1 MKHTDGIEF
10 FDSDDI
16 EELNAKQIN
25 ALSPDERAALSSAEA
40 RLKSSYTEKQRLMD
54 MYTDEMKLSG
64 KSLGIKHQ
72 KASTSKKE
80 FIEKSQDPN
89 YFVCLAG
96 IKEYFESNE
105 NLIAFK
111 NTGGLFNAGVCWWHS
126 RLQRAALYLTTYRP
140 NEPKCSKKEAKKIIR
155 NLIKAKEVA
164 EISGF
169 NNFSEF
175 SIEFKEEIQK
185 YLNLWQLYD
194 GLLLWQ
200 WINGLSGS
208 YETTPEKLKKYMDEI
223 YEEVAVRKRIAYVKL
238 QIKGI
243 DSHALLITEIEQA
256 SDGQGY
262 IFNFIDSN
270 SPDSAF
276 NAYYMYGQTHLD
288 LYNKSVPYL
297 QREDDIDK
305 FLSAIDKYSTGL

>member
-1 MKHTDGIEF
+1 MKHTDEIEF

-16 EELNAKQIN
+16 EVLNAKHIN
-25 ALSPDERAALSSAEA
+25 ALSPDEKSALISAEA
-40 RLKSSYTEKQRLMD
+40 RLKSSHIEKQRLMS
-54 MYTDEMKLSG
+54 MYTDEIKQSG
-64 KSLGIKHQ
+64 KTLGFKHQ

-89 YFVCLAG
+89 YFKHLAG

-155 NLIKAKEVA
+155 NLIKGKEVL

-169 NNFSEF
+169 NNFAEF

-185 YLNLWQLYD
+185 YLNLWQLFD
-194 GLLLWQ
+194 GVLLWQ

-223 YEEVAVRKRIAYVKL
+223 YEEVAVRKRVAYVKL

-243 DSHALLITEIEQA
+243 DSHALLITEIEKT
-256 SDGQGY
+256 SNGQGY

-276 NAYYMYGQTHLD
+276 TTNYTYGQTYLH

-305 FLSAIDKYSTGL
+305 FLSAIDEYSTS